1 MTEFPLSRRAFVAG
15 AASLASA
22 AALGLAGCTPED
34 EAPSPAPDAA
44 PGASADPEINER
56 VAPSLTAAVAYD
68 DGSCNPIGCSSTL
81 FVAAGWHVF
90 EGLYEL
96 DLHTYRTEL
105 GLAAEIP
112 LQVSDLEYEV
122 TLRESP
128 VFSDGSPLTV
138 NDVCNAFT
146 LNMANDFY
154 GPLLSFIQA
163 VEPKD
168 ESTVTF
174 KLASPMGSLL
184 QERLSLVRIF
194 PAAQTDEE
202 LESLPVGSGPW
213 CYDTINATDGGSITF
228 VPNAHYGG
236 AFPATCQRME
246 WEVATDDEA
255 RTQLLCDKQVVC
267 AEAAPEVLAD
277 PIAEAGATVDYVP
290 GMNVPF
296 LLFNCEKPPFDDAR
310 VRQALLY
317 ALDTDTLIGRVMA
330 GHARPATSLLPD
342 YFRGYHRASTVYS
355 YDPERARALLA
366 EAGALTAA
374 EDGEPALSLT
384 LRVNDNWVRALAES
398 IVADWKAV
406 GVTAEVVFLDQTA
419 LFADISTAPKKGSV
433 LPFDV
438 VLCPGDPSRFG
449 NDPDLIMNWWYGS
462 NVWTLARTCWARSKA
477 FDELAD
483 LLQEARIA
491 ADENEQQRLWN
502 QCFDLIAAEAP
513 LYPLFHRETAT
524 AYYDGQLSGYDPI
537 AATGLMFLGAT
548 PMKESKPI

>member
-1 MTEFPLSRRAFVAG
+1 MSSLTRTSLTRRAFVAG
-15 AASLASA
+15 AASVA
-22 AALGLAGCTPED
+22 AVALTGCATD
-34 EAPSPAPDAA
+34 ATPSPAADAA
-44 PGASADPEINER
+44 ASGAAPDPEINER
-56 VAPSLTAAVAYD
+56 VAPSLKAAVAYD

-128 VFSDGSPLTV
+128 TFSNGDPLTV

-146 LNMANDFY
+146 RNMANDFY
-154 GPLLSFIQA
+154 GPLLSFIQS

-168 ESTVTF
+168 ESTITF
-174 KLASPMGSLL
+174 KLAFPMGSLL
-184 QERLSLVRIF
+184 QERLALVRIF
-194 PAAQTDEE
+194 PAPQSDEE

-213 CYDTINATDGGSITF
+213 CYDSINATDGGSITF
-228 VPNAHYGG
+228 LPNAHYGG

-246 WEVATDDEA
+246 WFVRTGDEE
-255 RTQLLCDKQVVC
+255 RTNLLCDKEVVC

-277 PIAEAGATVDYVP
+277 QITEAGAVVDYVP
-290 GMNVPF
+290 GMNAPF
-296 LLFNCEKPPFDDAR
+296 LLFNCEKPPFDDRR

-317 ALDTDTLIGRVMA
+317 ALDVDSMIGRVMG
-330 GHARPATSLLPD
+330 GHARAATSLLPD

-366 EAGALTAA
+366 EAGSPEIA
-374 EDGEPALSLT
+374 LT

-398 IVADWKAV
+398 VVSDWKAV
-406 GVTAEVVFLDQTA
+406 GVTAEVVYLDQTA
-419 LFADISTAPKKGSV
+419 LFADISEAPKKGHV
-433 LPFDV
+433 LPFDA

-449 NDPDLIMNWWYGS
+449 NDPDLIMNWWYGR
-462 NVWTLARTCWARSKA
+462 NVWTLGRTCWASSKEFA
-477 FDELAD
+477 ALAE
-483 LLQEARIA
+483 LLQQARA
-491 ADENEQQRLWN
+491 TAEGDEQQRLWN
-502 QCFDLIAAEAP
+502 QCFDLIAEEVP

-524 AYYDGQLSGYDPI
+524 AYFDGMLAGYDPI
-537 AATGLMFLGAT
+537 AATGLMFLGVT

>member
-1 MTEFPLSRRAFVAG
+1 MTELFLSRRAFVIG
-15 AASLASA
+15 AASVA
-22 AALGLAGCTPED
+22 AALAGCAAED
-34 EAPSPAPDAA
+34 DAPASSAGMEGNET
-44 PGASADPEINER
+44 PGAPDPEINER
-56 VAPSLTAAVAYD
+56 VDSALCAVVAYD
-68 DGSCNPIGCSSTL
+68 DGNCNPIGCSSTL

-138 NDVCNAFT
+138 NDVCNAFAR
-146 LNMANDFY
+146 NMESDFY
-154 GPLLSFIQA
+154 GPLLSFIQS
-163 VEPKD
+163 VEAKD
-168 ESTVTF
+168 ESTITF
-174 KLASPMGSLL
+174 KLASPMGTLL
-184 QERLSLVRIF
+184 QERLALVRIF
-194 PAAQTDEE
+194 PAAQTDEQ
-202 LESLPVGSGPW
+202 LDTLPLGSGPW
-213 CYDTINATDGGSITF
+213 RYDTINAADGGAVTF
-228 VPNAHYGG
+228 TPNPHYDG

-246 WEVATDDEA
+246 WAVAVDDEA

-277 PIAEAGATVDYVP
+277 QIADAGATVEYVP

-296 LLFNCEKPPFDDAR
+296 LMFNCEKPPFDDAR

-317 ALDTDTLIGRVMA
+317 ALDVDGMIGRVMA

-342 YFRGYHRASTVYS
+342 YFRGYHRAATVYS

-366 EAGALTAA
+366 EAGAA
-374 EDGEPALSLT
+374 DLSLT

-398 IVADWKAV
+398 VVTDWQAV

-419 LFADISTAPKKGSV
+419 LFADISQPPKKKQV

-449 NDPDLIMNWWYGS
+449 NDPDLIMSWWYGS
-462 NVWTLARTCWARSKA
+462 NAWTLARTCWAYSPQ
-477 FDELAD
+477 FDTLAD
-483 LLQEARIA
+483 LLLEARA
-491 ADENEQQRLWN
+491 TEDENERQKLWN
-502 QCFDLIAAEAP
+502 QCFDLIAAEVP

-524 AYYDGQLSGYDPI
+524 AYYEGRLSGYDPI
-537 AATGLMFLGAT
+537 SATGLLFLGTT
-548 PMKESKPI
+548 PMRESDPI

>member
-1 MTEFPLSRRAFVAG
+1 MTEHIFSRRAFMAG
-15 AASLASA
+15 ATSIASA
-22 AALGLAGCTPED
+22 AVLALAGCTSD
-34 EAPSPAPDAA
+34 DDASAGSAPSP
-44 PGASADPEINER
+44 GSSVDPEVNER
-56 VAPSLTAAVAYD
+56 VAPELRAAVAYD

-122 TLRESP
+122 TLREDP
-128 VFSDGSPLTV
+128 VFSDGTPLTV
-138 NDVCNAFT
+138 NDVCNAFER
-146 LNMANDFY
+146 NMANDFY
-154 GPLLSFIQA
+154 GPLLSFIQSVTA
-163 VEPKD
+163 KD
-168 ESTVTF
+168 ESTITF
-174 KLASPMGSLL
+174 KLASPMGTLF

-194 PAAQTDEE
+194 PSSQTDEE
-202 LESLPVGSGPW
+202 LESLPLGSGPW
-213 CYDTINATDGGSITF
+213 CYDTINATDGGSVSF

-236 AFPATCQRME
+236 AFPATCQRMV
-246 WEVATDDEA
+246 WSVATGDEE
-255 RTQLLCDKQVVC
+255 RTRQLCDKEVVC
-267 AEAAPEVLAD
+267 AEAAPEVLVD
-277 PIAEAGATVDYVP
+277 QIAEAGAAIDYVP

-296 LLFNCEKPPFDDAR
+296 LLCNCEKPPFDDKR

-317 ALDTDTLIGRVMA
+317 ALDVDGMIGRVMA

-342 YFRGYHRASTVYS
+342 YFRGYHRAATVYS

-366 EAGALTAA
+366 EADIEELA
-374 EDGEPALSLT
+374 LT

-398 IVADWKAV
+398 VVADWKAV
-406 GVTAEVVFLDQTA
+406 GITAEVVFLDQTA
-419 LFADISTAPKKGSV
+419 LFADISTPPKKGQV

-462 NVWTLARTCWARSKA
+462 NVWTLARTGWAASKA
-477 FDELAD
+477 FDTLAD
-483 LLQEARIA
+483 LLQEARA
-491 ADENEQQRLWN
+491 TADEGEQQRLWN
-502 QCFDLIAAEAP
+502 QCYDLIADEVP

-524 AYYDGQLSGYDPI
+524 AYFDGQLSGYDPI
-537 AATGLMFLGAT
+537 AATGLMFLGTT

>member
-1 MTEFPLSRRAFVAG
+1 MIVPSLSRRAFVIG
-15 AASLASA
+15 AASVAA
-22 AALGLAGCTPED
+22 AALTGCASEDSTP
-34 EAPSPAPDAA
+34 APAPD
-44 PGASADPEINER
+44 PDSQGPSGATPDQEINER
-56 VAPSLTAAVAYD
+56 VDSALTAVVAYD

-138 NDVCNAFT
+138 NDVCNAFAR
-146 LNMANDFY
+146 NMESDFY
-154 GPLLSFIQA
+154 GPLLSFIQS
-163 VEPKD
+163 VEAKD

-174 KLASPMGSLL
+174 KLASPMGTLL

-194 PAAQTDEE
+194 PASQTDEQ
-202 LESLPVGSGPW
+202 LNTLPIGSGPW
-213 CYDTINATDGGSITF
+213 RYDTINATDGGAVTF
-228 VPNAHYGG
+228 TPNPRYDG
-236 AFPATCQRME
+236 AFPATCERME
-246 WEVATDDEA
+246 WAVAIGDET
-255 RTQLLCDKQVVC
+255 RTQLLCDKQVIC

-277 PIAEAGATVDYVP
+277 QIAEAGATVEYVP
-290 GMNVPF
+290 GMNAPF
-296 LLFNCEKPPFDDAR
+296 LMFNCEKPPFDDTR

-317 ALDTDTLIGRVMA
+317 ALDTDSMIGRVMA

-342 YFRGYHRASTVYS
+342 YFRGYHRAATVYS

-366 EAGALTAA
+366 EAGAA
-374 EDGEPALSLT
+374 ELSLT

-398 IVADWKAV
+398 VVADWQAV
-406 GVTAEVVFLDQTA
+406 GVTAEVVFLDQSA
-419 LFADISTAPKKGSV
+419 LFADISEPPKKKQV

-449 NDPDLIMNWWYGS
+449 NDPDLIMNWWYGN
-462 NVWTLARTCWARSKA
+462 NVWTHARTCWASSSE
-477 FDELAD
+477 FDTLSD
-483 LLQEARIA
+483 LLLEARA
-491 ADENEQQRLWN
+491 TTDENEQQKLWN
-502 QCFDLIAAEAP
+502 RCFDLVAAEVP

-524 AYYDGQLSGYDPI
+524 AYYEGRLSGYDPI
-537 AATGLMFLGAT
+537 SATGLLFLGAT
-548 PMKESKPI
+548 PMRESDPI